1 MSKLSQRIVAMATCI
16 LRKPPEQT
24 SPSGHAV
31 AMMLAHAAWN
41 HAVQGGPDFNV
52 EFIRRWIRPEAE
64 RNPGCLQELK
74 SPDLLALLHEMVSM
88 KRTRYPRDR
97 RVVLACEFTPQRT
110 LRVNSMVRAEDLAHH
125 DQEHEQAQG

>member
-41 HAVQGGPDFNV
+41 HAVQGGPALD
-52 EFIRRWIRPEAE
+52 EEHTRRWLRPEVKRA
-64 RNPGCLQELK
+64 PGCLQELR
-74 SPDLLALLHEMVSM
+74 SPDIMALLHDLVAM
-88 KRTRYPRDR
+88 KRARYPRDK
-97 RVVLACEFTPQRT
+97 RVIVTCEFTPQGI
-110 LRVNSMVRAEDLAHH
+110 LRVNSMVREHDRAHH
-125 DQEHEQAQG
+125 DEEHEPPQA